1 MTASPLPHGQ
11 VSLEEV
17 ELDVEL
23 PGAGHVASP
32 DAAEYALR
40 LGDDALILS
49 QQLGWWVSRAPELEE
64 DMALANITLDLL
76 GHARAL
82 LHYAGSGSGKSEDE
96 LAYFRDEP
104 EFRCC
109 WLVQQ
114 PNGHFGDTIARQLLF
129 SAYQARLYAA
139 LESSDDPTL
148 QAIAAKASREVRYHL
163 EHAGVWVLR
172 LAGGTELSRGRILQS
187 ILDLWPYVAELFE
200 DDDLTAR
207 LAPATVPLP
216 SSLRPGFDDTVSH
229 VFARA
234 EIELPNVPAAKAG
247 GRRGRHSTL
256 LGYILPEMQSLARRF
271 PGAAW

>member
-1 MTASPLPHGQ
+1 MSASPAPHGQ

-32 DAAEYALR
+32 DVAEYALR
-40 LGDDALILS
+40 LGDDSLILA

-82 LHYAGSGSGKSEDE
+82 LHYAGSASGKSEDD

-129 SAYQARLYAA
+129 SAYQVQLYAA
-139 LESSDDPTL
+139 LASSNDPTL
-148 QAIAAKASREVRYHL
+148 QAIAAKASREVRYHFD
-163 EHAGVWVLR
+163 HAGGWLLR

-187 ILDLWPYVAELFE
+187 ILDMWPYVAELFD

-207 LAPATVPLP
+207 LAPTTVPLP
-216 SSLRPGFDDTVSH
+216 SSLRPGFDVAISRL
-229 VFARA
+229 FARA
-234 EIELPNVPAAKAG
+234 GTEPPNVPAAKAA

-256 LGYILPEMQSLARRF
+256 LGYLLPEMQSLARRF
-271 PGAAW
+271 PGASW

>member
-1 MTASPLPHGQ
+1 MTASPAPHGQ

-17 ELDVEL
+17 KLDVEL

-82 LHYAGSGSGKSEDE
+82 LHYAGSASGKSEDD

-129 SAYQARLYAA
+129 SAYQAPLYAA
-139 LESSDDPTL
+139 LAASDDPTL
-148 QAIAAKASREVRYHL
+148 GAIAAKASREVRYHL
-163 EHAGVWVLR
+163 EHAGAWVLR

-216 SSLRPGFDDTVSH
+216 SSLRPGFEEAVSH

-234 EIELPNVPAAKAG
+234 EIELPNVPAAKAA
-247 GRRGRHSTL
+247 GRHGRHSTL

-271 PGAAW
+271 PGASW

>member
-1 MTASPLPHGQ
+1 MTASPAPYGQ

-17 ELDVEL
+17 QLDVEL
-23 PGAGHVASP
+23 PGAGHIAPP

-40 LGDDALILS
+40 LGDDSLILA

-82 LHYAGSGSGKSEDE
+82 LHYAGSASGKSEDD

-114 PNGHFGDTIARQLLF
+114 PNGHFGDTIARQLFF
-129 SAYQARLYAA
+129 SAYQVQLYAA

-148 QAIAAKASREVRYHL
+148 QAIAAKSSREVRYHL
-163 EHAGVWVLR
+163 DHAGAWVLR
-172 LAGGTELSRGRILQS
+172 LAGGTDLSRRRILQS

-207 LAPATVPLP
+207 LAPTTVPLP
-216 SSLRPGFDDTVSH
+216 SSLRPGFDDAISNL
-229 VFARA
+229 FAHA
-234 EIELPNVPAAKAG
+234 EIDRPNVPAAQAA

-271 PGAAW
+271 PGASW

>member
-1 MTASPLPHGQ
+1 MTASPAPHGQ

-17 ELDVEL
+17 NSTSNFPVPGTSL
-23 PGAGHVASP
+23 PRRS
-32 DAAEYALR
+32 EYALR
-40 LGDDALILS
+40 LGDDSLILA
-49 QQLGWWVSRAPELEE
+49 QQGWWVSRAPELEE

-187 ILDLWPYVAELFE
+187 ILDMWPYVAELFD

-216 SSLRPGFDDTVSH
+216 SSLRPGFDVAISRL
-229 VFARA
+229 FARA
-234 EIELPNVPAAKAG
+234 GVEPPNVPAAKAA
-247 GRRGRHSTL
+247 GRRGQHSTL
-256 LGYILPEMQSLARRF
+256 LVYILPEMQSLARRF
-271 PGAAW
+271 PGASW